1 MIKFLL
7 KGLLRDKSR
16 SRMPIIIVAVGV
28 TLCVFMH
35 AYITGLM
42 GDSIE
47 MNAKI
52 SVGHVKVV
60 SEAYKENMSQM
71 PVDLALVGTS
81 ELTDEL
87 KQEFKDITWVQR
99 IQFGGL
105 IDAPDENGETK
116 SQGPAVGMGI
126 DIFSGK
132 SGEIERMN
140 IAKSMVS
147 GHLPQKPGEVLLS
160 DQFAK
165 NLQVQAGDEITL
177 ISTTMN
183 GAMSYYNFV
192 VSGTVSFG
200 VKVLDKGTLIADIND
215 VRMALDMQDAA
226 TEITGFFNIGYFDS
240 DLASKTVAQFATD
253 FPNKGHDE
261 FAPTI
266 ITLKEQSGM
275 GQMVDMG
282 SFMGAIITAV
292 FMIALSLVLWNAG
305 LLGGIRRYGEY
316 GIRLAMGEEKRHV
329 YQTLIYESVM
339 IGAAGSVLGTVFGLF
354 FSWLLQK
361 YGINLG
367 DAMKSA
373 SIMMPTVLHARI
385 TPVDFYIGFIPG
397 IISTVIGTALAGIGI
412 YKRKTAQLFKELEV

>member
-16 SRMPIIIVAVGV
+16 SRMPVIIVAVGV

-52 SVGHVKVV
+52 SVGHVKVI

-81 ELTDEL
+81 ELTGEL
-87 KQEFKDITWVQR
+87 KKDFKNITWVQR

-105 IDAPDENGETK
+105 IDAPDSNGETK

-126 DIFSGK
+126 DLFSGK
-132 SGEIERMN
+132 SGELERMN
-140 IAKSMVS
+140 IPKSLVS
-147 GHLPQKPGEVLLS
+147 GHLPKKSGEVLLS

-165 NLQVQAGDEITL
+165 NLQVKPGDEITL
-177 ISTTMN
+177 IGTTMN

-226 TEITGFFNIGYFDS
+226 TEILGFFNIGYFDS
-240 DLASKTVAQFATD
+240 DLATQTVAQFASD
-253 FPNKGHDE
+253 FPNKDHNE
-261 FAPTI
+261 FAPTM

-275 GQMVDMG
+275 GQLVDLVG
-282 SFMGAIITAV
+282 VMGAMITAI

-329 YQTLIYESVM
+329 YRTLIYESVM
-339 IGAAGSVLGTVFGLF
+339 IGAAGSVVGTIFGLF
-354 FSWLLQK
+354 FAWLMQK

-397 IISTVIGTALAGIGI
+397 VISTVIGTALAGIGI

>member
-16 SRMPIIIVAVGV
+16 SRMPVIIVAVGV

-52 SVGHVKVV
+52 SVGHVKVIAK
-60 SEAYKENMSQM
+60 AYQENMSQM
-71 PVDLALVGTS
+71 PVDLALIGTS
-81 ELTDEL
+81 ELTSEL
-87 KQEFKDITWVQR
+87 KQEFNDIIWVER

-105 IDAPDENGETK
+105 VDAPDKNGETK
-116 SQGPAVGMGI
+116 SQGPAIGMGI
-126 DIFSGK
+126 DILSNTT
-132 SGEIERMN
+132 GELERIN
-140 IAKSMVS
+140 IPNSMVS
-147 GHLPQKPGEVLLS
+147 GRLPQKPGEVLLS

-165 NLQVQAGDEITL
+165 NLQVVPGDDITL
-177 ISTTMN
+177 IGTTMN
-183 GAMSYYNFV
+183 GAMSYYNFIV
-192 VSGTVSFG
+192 AGTVSFG
-200 VKVLDKGTLIADIND
+200 VKVLDKGALIADIND
-215 VRMALDMQDAA
+215 VRMALDMEDAA

-240 DLASKTVAQFATD
+240 DLSAEKVKQFAAA
-253 FPNKGHDE
+253 FPDDENDE
-261 FAPTI
+261 FAPAM
-266 ITLKEQSGM
+266 ITLKDQSGM
-275 GQMVDMG
+275 GQMVDLVGVMG
-282 SFMGAIITAV
+282 GIITSI
-292 FMIALSLVLWNAG
+292 FMFAMSLVLWNAG

-316 GIRLAMGEEKRHV
+316 GIRLAMGEEKKHV
-329 YQTLIYESVM
+329 FRTLIYESIM
-339 IGAAGSVLGTVFGLF
+339 IGAAGSVVGTIFGLF
-354 FSWLLQK
+354 FSWLLQE

-373 SIMMPTVLHARI
+373 SIMLPTVLHARI
-385 TPVDFYIGFIPG
+385 TPVDFYIGFFPG